1 VENMKKQKVFIC
13 ILSIFVLILIFT
25 LVIVGYRLSTKE
37 YSTREYGKIVV
48 KVAGDNNFP
57 PYEFLDDNNN
67 YTGFNVDIMR
77 AVALATGMEI
87 EYYPMTWDEACD
99 KLKNGEVD
107 IIQGMKYTRERDMY
121 YDFSDEYL
129 ENSQSIFVLSDNDD
143 IKSFKDLNGKR
154 IAIQSGDA
162 AISTLYSLTH
172 YKSVFTENQ
181 EEAIHQL
188 MGGRADAFI
197 GNTLTGVYLI
207 DKMGIR
213 DHIKIVGESLN
224 VTKYSMAVKEGNSK
238 LLDIINKGINEI
250 KRNGTYDNIYRK
262 WFGRT
267 VNYPTWLF
275 RRLAFIA
282 TVIILVFA
290 VVTIISLH
298 WNSVLKLE
306 VNKRTEQI
314 KLERDFREKLLNRI
328 FSGIVTINTDNII
341 TYANEPAVKILD
353 IKYDKLIGSD
363 YRETYIK
370 DLFSKDELSGKSID
384 KEVQINGRKVF
395 INYKAQLIHN
405 MDGDEE
411 IILIFRDITEE
422 RLMQESIIT
431 KDKMQSLGNLIT
443 GIAHEI
449 RNPLTSIKAYTQ
461 LIPKKIDDV
470 KFREMISRDIPQEIE
485 RLDKLV
491 RDLLEYSKP
500 RKPFMEKINLQ
511 EAVDNALLLLK
522 NNIKEK
528 SIKLEIY
535 IDKKITVV
543 FDRNHLQQILINILL
558 NATESMDKEEKRI
571 TIQAQE
577 IQNSINLSIK
587 DNGCGIDKNVL
598 PRIFNPFFTT
608 KATGTGLGLY
618 VSYQLLLQNN
628 GDITIDTVQ
637 GEGTTFTI
645 IFNNSGDDIC
655 AEAAYC

>member
-1 VENMKKQKVFIC
+1 MKKEKVYIY
-13 ILSIFVLILIFT
+13 ILSLFMVILILALF
-25 LVIVGYRLSTKE
+25 VVEYRLSTKE
-37 YSTREYGKIVV
+37 HSTKGYGKIIV

-77 AVALATGMEI
+77 AIALATGMEI
-87 EYYPMTWDEACD
+87 EYYPMAWDEACD
-99 KLKNGEVD
+99 KLKKGEVD
-107 IIQGMKYTRERDMY
+107 VIQGMKYTRERDMY
-121 YDFSDEYL
+121 YDFSEEYL

-162 AISTLYSLTH
+162 AISTLYSLTQ

-188 MGGRADAFI
+188 IGGRADAFI

-213 DHIKIVGESLN
+213 DNIKIVGDSLN
-224 VTKYSMAVKEGNSK
+224 VTKYSMAVKEGDTK
-238 LLDIINKGINEI
+238 LLSIINRGIYEI

-267 VNYPTWLF
+267 VNYPAGLF
-275 RRLAFIA
+275 RRLAFTA
-282 TVIILVFA
+282 TIIILVFA
-290 VVTIISLH
+290 VVMLIFLN
-298 WNSVLKLE
+298 WNSMLKTE
-306 VNKRTEQI
+306 VDKRTEQI

-341 TYANEPAVKILD
+341 TFANEPAVRILNM
-353 IKYDKLIGSD
+353 KYGELIGSD

-370 DLFSKDELSGKSID
+370 DLISRDELSGKSID
-384 KEVQINGRKVF
+384 KEISINGRKVF
-395 INYKAQLIHN
+395 INYKVQLISN
-405 MDGDEE
+405 IEGNEE

-422 RLMQESIIT
+422 KLMQESIIT

-500 RKPFMEKINLQ
+500 RKPFTEKLNLH
-511 EAVDNALLLLK
+511 EAVDNVLFLLK
-522 NNIKEK
+522 NNIQEK
-528 SIKLEIY
+528 LIKTEIN
-535 IDKKITVV
+535 IDKNITVE

-558 NATESMDKEEKRI
+558 NATESMDKDEKRI
-571 TIQAQE
+571 TIQAKE
-577 IQNSINLSIK
+577 MQNSINLSIK
-587 DNGCGIDKNVL
+587 DNGCGIDKNIL
-598 PRIFNPFFTT
+598 NRIFNPFFTT

-618 VSYQLLLQNN
+618 VSYQLLSQNN
-628 GDITIDTVQ
+628 GDITIDTAE

-645 IFNNSGDDIC
+645 IFNKGGDDIY

>member
-1 VENMKKQKVFIC
+1 MKKQKVFIG
-13 ILSIFVLILIFT
+13 ILSIFVFILIFI

-99 KLKNGEVD
+99 KLKKGEVD

-121 YDFSDEYL
+121 YDFSVEYL

-213 DHIKIVGESLN
+213 DYIKIVGESLN
-224 VTKYSMAVKEGNSK
+224 VSKYSMAVKEGDTKFLN
-238 LLDIINKGINEI
+238 IINKGINEI

-290 VVTIISLH
+290 VVTLIFLH
-298 WNSVLKLE
+298 WNSVLKTE

-314 KLERDFREKLLNRI
+314 KLERDLRENLLNRI
-328 FSGIVTINTDNII
+328 FAGIVTINKDNII

-370 DLFSKDELSGKSID
+370 DLLSKEELSGKSLD
-384 KEVQINGRKVF
+384 KEIQVNGRRMF
-395 INYKAQLIHN
+395 INYKVQLIHN
-405 MDGDEE
+405 MEGNEE

-422 RLMQESIIT
+422 KLMQESIIT

-500 RKPFMEKINLQ
+500 RKPFMEKINLH
-511 EAVDNALLLLK
+511 EAVHNALFLLK
-522 NNIKEK
+522 NNIQEK
-528 SIKLEIY
+528 LIKTEIN
-535 IDKKITVV
+535 IDKNISVV

-558 NATESMDKEEKRI
+558 NATESMDKEEKSI

-587 DNGCGIDKNVL
+587 DNGCGINKNVL

-618 VSYQLLLQNN
+618 VSYQLLSQNN

>member
-1 VENMKKQKVFIC
+1 MKKQKVFIC